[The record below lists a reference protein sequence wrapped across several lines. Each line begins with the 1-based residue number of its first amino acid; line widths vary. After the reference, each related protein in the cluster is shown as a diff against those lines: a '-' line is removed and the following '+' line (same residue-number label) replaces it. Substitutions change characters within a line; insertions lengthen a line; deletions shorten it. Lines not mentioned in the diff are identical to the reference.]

1 VRNYLTVLFRNLGR
15 ERLYTA
21 INIAG
26 LSLGVACCLVL
37 GLFLKSELTYDR
49 HFQGHQDIYR
59 IENEF
64 TTNGT
69 SDKFGVT
76 SEALGPMIAGD
87 YPDAIKAYVR
97 FRSNANQGGIAI
109 RRDDSVFYW
118 ERSYFVDSNV
128 FEVFKHDII
137 AGDPKTALVDGG
149 NIAISES
156 AARKYFG
163 NENPIGQTLTND
175 SGNARKITLVFR
187 DLPPNTHLKYDF
199 LFSYNQPFLRLN
211 DNPTVRRQQL
221 TGINVYTY
229 LQMQPGFRPG
239 DWANLSQE
247 FTDKYMTELLK
258 TVNSAWRSWLM
269 PLADVHL
276 HSEVTYDQ
284 PVGNLMYLYGC
295 AAIALVI
302 LVIACINYMNLAT
315 ARATRRARAI
325 GIRKILGAS
334 RLKLAMQ
341 FMGEAILFALIALVL
356 GVVIVEVVLKVT
368 PINQLMDGQVG
379 LDLLQQPQLAVLL
392 LGLAIGI
399 GLLSGAYPAFYLS
412 SWAPLTALTGKHLAG
427 KGNLAMR
434 EFLVL
439 VQFTITALAIA
450 CTLLMMAQMRYIAN
464 RPLGFEKH
472 NRLVITLRGSTTLEK
487 IPAIRNELLRD
498 SHIKKV
504 AVTETIP
511 GTSTVPVNLAQVE
524 NEDGTMAPGQ
534 LVNFPIGEGYE
545 EVLGLQLVQG
555 RLLSA
560 RLLTDVGSNLL
571 INEAMV
577 RKMGWSNPIGKRI
590 SVRNQN
596 GRVVGVVKDFNFKS
610 LRTLVE
616 PVVMYRETL
625 DLSQVQEINKPFL
638 QRHLI
643 LDISNAE
650 IPKTLEHAEKV
661 LKEADA
667 RHPFEYEFLDS
678 SLDDLYKAET
688 RLTSLIGIFAA
699 VSILIACMGLFGLA
713 AFTTEQRTREIGT
726 RKVLGASSWQI
737 VTLLARRILALVV
750 IASVLAAVG
759 AYFAIDEWLTSF
771 AYRGGINPLIFLLAT
786 AVAATVAFVTV
797 ALQSWKTASA
807 DPVEA
812 LRHA

>member
-356 GVVIVEVVLKVT
+356 GVVIVEVVLR
-368 PINQLMDGQVG
+368 
-379 LDLLQQPQLAVLL
+379 
-392 LGLAIGI
+392 
-399 GLLSGAYPAFYLS
+399 SGWICCSSRNWRCCCWAWRSASGCCPALIPPS
-412 SWAPLTALTGKHLAG
+412 T
-427 KGNLAMR
+427 
-434 EFLVL
+434 
-439 VQFTITALAIA
+439 
-450 CTLLMMAQMRYIAN
+450 C
-464 RPLGFEKH
+464 RPGRRSRH
-472 NRLVITLRGSTTLEK
+472 SPASISPARVIS
-487 IPAIRNELLRD
+487 P
-498 SHIKKV
+498 
-504 AVTETIP
+504 
-511 GTSTVPVNLAQVE
+511 
-524 NEDGTMAPGQ
+524 
-534 LVNFPIGEGYE
+534 
-545 EVLGLQLVQG
+545 
-555 RLLSA
+555 
-560 RLLTDVGSNLL
+560 
-571 INEAMV
+571 
-577 RKMGWSNPIGKRI
+577 
-590 SVRNQN
+590 
-596 GRVVGVVKDFNFKS
+596 
-610 LRTLVE
+610 
-616 PVVMYRETL
+616 
-625 DLSQVQEINKPFL
+625 
-638 QRHLI
+638 
-643 LDISNAE
+643 
-650 IPKTLEHAEKV
+650 
-661 LKEADA
+661 
-667 RHPFEYEFLDS
+667 
-678 SLDDLYKAET
+678 
-688 RLTSLIGIFAA
+688 
-699 VSILIACMGLFGLA
+699 C
-713 AFTTEQRTREIGT
+713 
-726 RKVLGASSWQI
+726 ASSWYWCSSPSRHWPSP
-737 VTLLARRILALVV
+737 ARC
-750 IASVLAAVG
+750 
-759 AYFAIDEWLTSF
+759 
-771 AYRGGINPLIFLLAT
+771 
-786 AVAATVAFVTV
+786 
-797 ALQSWKTASA
+797 
-807 DPVEA
+807 
-812 LRHA
+812 